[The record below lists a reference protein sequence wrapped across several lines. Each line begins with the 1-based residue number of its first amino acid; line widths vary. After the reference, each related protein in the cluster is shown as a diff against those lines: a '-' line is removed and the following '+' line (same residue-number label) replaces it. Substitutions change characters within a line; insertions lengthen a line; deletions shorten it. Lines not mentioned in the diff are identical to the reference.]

1 MFRINMDHC
10 SVLQGGLVVEQPE
23 DHHVGARASGKPER
37 RVRADAQRSLDALLL
52 AAKEV
57 FATSGVDAPVREI
70 ADKAGVGLGTL
81 YRHFPQRADLIAAV
95 FRREI
100 DACADMA
107 PLLAKSHPPFDALA
121 TWMQRYAAF
130 VGTKRGLA
138 QALHSGDP
146 AFDSLPGY
154 FDQRLRPALRKLL
167 DAAVATGGVR
177 TDVDAD
183 ELLGAV
189 ASLCMSSHNAG
200 SGRAERMVALLVDGL
215 RYGAGT

>member
-1 MFRINMDHC
+1 LFRFARGD
-10 SVLQGGLVVEQPE
+10 VVVGRPE
-23 DHHVGARASGKPER
+23 DHDVGAEAPGRPVR

-70 ADKAGVGLGTL
+70 AEKAGVGLGTL
-81 YRHFPQRADLIAAV
+81 YRHFPQRAVLIAAV

-100 DACADMA
+100 DACADIA
-107 PLLAKSHPPFDALA
+107 PVLAESYAPFDALA
-121 TWMQRYAAF
+121 NWMQRYAEF

-146 AFDSLPGY
+146 AFDNLPSY
-154 FDQRLRPALRKLL
+154 FDRRLRPALRALL
-167 DAAVATGGVR
+167 GAAVTAGEVR
-177 TDVDAD
+177 ADVDAD

-189 ASLCMSSHNAG
+189 ASLCMSAHNAG
-200 SGRAERMVALLVDGL
+200 PGRSERMVALLVDGL
-215 RYGAGT
+215 RYGASPSAKAHT

>member
-1 MFRINMDHC
+1 MERRSAFKKGA
-10 SVLQGGLVVEQPE
+10 VAKQPE
-23 DHHVGARASGKPER
+23 KHVVGAQAPDRPER

-52 AAKEV
+52 AAKKV

-100 DACADMA
+100 DACADIA
-107 PLLAKSHPPFDALA
+107 PVLAASHTPFEALA
-121 TWMQRYAAF
+121 SWMQRYAAF
-130 VGTKRGLA
+130 VATKRGLA

-146 AFDSLPGY
+146 AYDNLPSY
-154 FDQRLRPALRKLL
+154 FDRRLRPALRPLL
-167 DAAVATGGVR
+167 EAAVAAGEVR
-177 TDVDAD
+177 ADVDAD

-189 ASLCMSSHNAG
+189 ASLGMSTHNAAP
-200 SGRAERMVALLVDGL
+200 GRAERMVALLVDGL
-215 RYGAGT
+215 RYRAS